1 MWKVL
6 FALFVVS
13 ALTAAGTEKR
23 TILAV
28 FAHPDDETTVSPL
41 LAKYAAEGHDVY
53 LVTVTSGQMGISNTD
68 IPAGPQLGAV
78 REKELR
84 CAAARLGIHQPFLL
98 QFEDGN
104 VARSEALASI
114 VKRLREIVNKVKP
127 DVIITFGPEGVS
139 GHPDHRIVGAA
150 ASEVFQWREKLDRA
164 PRKLYYVVLPASLMP
179 ANPREVGLAPQ
190 SAAVSDEFVTTVIDG
205 SDYMDQTF
213 QAMQCHVTQW
223 APVERMK
230 RMFEARKNAIG
241 GKVFLRQALP
251 APGARAEKET
261 DILAG
266 LE

>member
-6 FALFVVS
+6 FALLVVS
-13 ALTAAGTEKR
+13 ALTAAGAEKH

-28 FAHPDDETTVSPL
+28 FAHPDDETTISPL

-53 LVTVTSGQMGISNTD
+53 LATVTSGQIGVSNTD
-68 IPAGPQLGAV
+68 IPAGPQLGAA

-84 CAAARLGIHQPFLL
+84 CAAARLGIHEPFLL
-98 QFEDGN
+98 QFQDGDI
-104 VARSEALASI
+104 AKSEALGPMIA
-114 VKRLREIVNKVKP
+114 RLREIVNKVKP

-150 ASEVFQWREKLDRA
+150 ASEVFQWREKLDWK
-164 PRKLYYVVLPASLMP
+164 PQKLYYVVLPASLMP
-179 ANPREVGLAPQ
+179 PDPGKVGLAPQ
-190 SAAVSDEFVTTVIDG
+190 SAAVSDEFVTTVVDG
-205 SDYMDQTF
+205 GDYMDQTF

-230 RMFEARKNAIG
+230 GMFEARKNAIG

-251 APGARAEKET
+251 APGARAEMET